1 MTDPWILDVLG
12 FLIIIDT
19 GELLGI
25 LDVLGAL
32 TMDVLAR
39 VDYEGNF
46 SVLGTDSDPSAVTNF
61 VQLGLNEADTNKS
74 GSMLIYLKQRT
85 QNL

>member
-1 MTDPWILDVLG
+1 
-12 FLIIIDT
+12 
-19 GELLGI
+19 
-25 LDVLGAL
+25 
-32 TMDVLAR
+32 MDVLAR